1 MKKTVM
7 RSYAKLIVRVGAN
20 VQKGQEVRVF
30 ASLDQ
35 PEFIKMLAEECYKA
49 GASRV
54 TVDWNYPELTKLSAR
69 YMKLRDLS
77 ETREWEKARM
87 QDMVDHL
94 PVRIFIESEDPDG
107 LRGINPKYFKAFAAR
122 IKISKP
128 YRDAID
134 NKHQWCIA
142 AVPGEAWA
150 KKVHPELSKR
160 AAVEQLWKDILYT
173 ARADG
178 EDPIADWEEHNRDLK
193 ARSKYLNDLHLREL
207 RYHSAN
213 GTDFK
218 VGLIPTAEFHAGR
231 DKTMQGVVYDPNMP
245 TEEVFTS
252 PDRRTAEG
260 IVYATKPLSYQ
271 GQLIENFSVRFE
283 KGRAVEVKAEKGQDV
298 LEQIISMDE
307 GCHYL
312 GECALV
318 PKESPIHQ
326 SGLLFYNTLFD
337 ENAACH
343 LALGFGF
350 DECVKGFENMTKEEL
365 YEIGVNDAGNHTDFM
380 IGSDDLSIDGVD
392 ERTPS
397 SATAPGHSKMP
408 PSLRE
413 VARRRRD
420 GRSGFFYVP
429 QLFRRFDS

>member
-392 ERTPS
+392 EHGNVHPIFRNGTWAFSNASLLEGGGSALADADS
-397 SATAPGHSKMP
+397 S
-408 PSLRE
+408 L
-413 VARRRRD
+413 
-420 GRSGFFYVP
+420 
-429 QLFRRFDS
+429 

>member
-231 DKTMQGVVYDPNMP
+231 DTTMQGVVYDPNMP

-380 IGSDDLSIDGVD
+380 IGSDDLFIDGVD
-392 ERTPS
+392 EHGNVHPI
-397 SATAPGHSKMP
+397 
-408 PSLRE
+408 
-413 VARRRRD
+413 
-420 GRSGFFYVP
+420 
-429 QLFRRFDS
+429 FRNGTWAF

>member
-231 DKTMQGVVYDPNMP
+231 DTTMQGVVYDPNMP

-350 DECVKGFENMTKEEL
+350 DECVKGFEKMTKEEL

-392 ERTPS
+392 EHGNMHPI
-397 SATAPGHSKMP
+397 
-408 PSLRE
+408 
-413 VARRRRD
+413 
-420 GRSGFFYVP
+420 
-429 QLFRRFDS
+429 FRNGTWAF

>member
-122 IKISKP
+122 VKISKP

-134 NKHQWCIA
+134 NKHQCCIA

-231 DKTMQGVVYDPNMP
+231 DTTMQGVVYDPNMP

-392 ERTPS
+392 EHGNVHPI
-397 SATAPGHSKMP
+397 
-408 PSLRE
+408 
-413 VARRRRD
+413 
-420 GRSGFFYVP
+420 
-429 QLFRRFDS
+429 FRNGTWAF

>member
-54 TVDWNYPELTKLSAR
+54 TVDWNYPDLTKLSAR

-122 IKISKP
+122 VKISKP

-178 EDPIADWEEHNRDLK
+178 EDPHRRLGRAQP
-193 ARSKYLNDLHLREL
+193 RSQGAQQVSERRIFHLREL

-231 DKTMQGVVYDPNMP
+231 DTTMQGVVYDPNMP

-260 IVYATKPLSYQ
+260 IVSRHEAPL
-271 GQLIENFSVRFE
+271 L
-283 KGRAVEVKAEKGQDV
+283 
-298 LEQIISMDE
+298 
-307 GCHYL
+307 
-312 GECALV
+312 
-318 PKESPIHQ
+318 
-326 SGLLFYNTLFD
+326 SGPAHRELLRPL
-337 ENAACH
+337 
-343 LALGFGF
+343 
-350 DECVKGFENMTKEEL
+350 
-365 YEIGVNDAGNHTDFM
+365 
-380 IGSDDLSIDGVD
+380 
-392 ERTPS
+392 
-397 SATAPGHSKMP
+397 
-408 PSLRE
+408 
-413 VARRRRD
+413 
-420 GRSGFFYVP
+420 
-429 QLFRRFDS
+429 

>member
-260 IVYATKPLSYQ
+260 VVYATKPLSYQ

-350 DECVKGFENMTKEEL
+350 DECVKGFENMTKDEL

-392 ERTPS
+392 EHGNVHPI
-397 SATAPGHSKMP
+397 
-408 PSLRE
+408 
-413 VARRRRD
+413 
-420 GRSGFFYVP
+420 
-429 QLFRRFDS
+429 FRNGTWAF

>member
-87 QDMVDHL
+87 QDMVEHL

-207 RYHSAN
+207 RYHSEN

-392 ERTPS
+392 EHGNVHPI
-397 SATAPGHSKMP
+397 
-408 PSLRE
+408 
-413 VARRRRD
+413 
-420 GRSGFFYVP
+420 
-429 QLFRRFDS
+429 FRNGTWAF

>member
-1 MKKTVM
+1 MKKNVL
-7 RSYAKLIVRVGAN
+7 RKYAQLIVRVGAN
-20 VQKGQEVRVF
+20 VQKGQEVRLF
-30 ASLDQ
+30 AALDQ

-54 TVDWNYPELTKLSAR
+54 TVDWNYPELAKLAAR

-87 QDMVDHL
+87 QDMVDRL
-94 PVRIFIESEDPDG
+94 PVRILIESEDPDG
-107 LRGINPKYFKAFAAR
+107 LRGVNPKYFKALAER
-122 IKISKP
+122 IKVSKP

-178 EDPIADWEEHNRDLK
+178 EDPVADWEAHNRDLK
-193 ARSKYLNDLHLREL
+193 ARSEYLNGLHLREL
-207 RYHSAN
+207 HYRSAN

-218 VGLIPTAEFHAGR
+218 VGLIPTAQFHAGR
-231 DKTMQGVVYDPNMP
+231 DTTMQGVVYDPNMP
-245 TEEVFTS
+245 TEEVFIS

-271 GQLIENFSVRFE
+271 GQLVENFSVRFE

-298 LEQIISMDE
+298 LEQIIGMDE

-312 GECALV
+312 GEVALV

-350 DECVKGFENMTKEEL
+350 NECIKGFESMTKEEL

-392 ERTPS
+392 EHGKVHPIF
-397 SATAPGHSKMP
+397 
-408 PSLRE
+408 
-413 VARRRRD
+413 
-420 GRSGFFYVP
+420 RSGTWAF
-429 QLFRRFDS
+429 

>member
-142 AVPGEAWA
+142 AVPGEVWA

-231 DKTMQGVVYDPNMP
+231 DTTMQGVVYDPNMP

-392 ERTPS
+392 EHGNVHPI
-397 SATAPGHSKMP
+397 
-408 PSLRE
+408 
-413 VARRRRD
+413 
-420 GRSGFFYVP
+420 
-429 QLFRRFDS
+429 FRNGTWAF

>member
-30 ASLDQ
+30 ASIDQ

-231 DKTMQGVVYDPNMP
+231 DTTMQGVVYDPNMP

-392 ERTPS
+392 EHGNVHPI
-397 SATAPGHSKMP
+397 
-408 PSLRE
+408 
-413 VARRRRD
+413 
-420 GRSGFFYVP
+420 
-429 QLFRRFDS
+429 FRNGTWAF

>member
-218 VGLIPTAEFHAGR
+218 VGLIPTDEFHAGR
-231 DKTMQGVVYDPNMP
+231 DTTMQGVVYDPNMP

-392 ERTPS
+392 EHGNVHPI
-397 SATAPGHSKMP
+397 
-408 PSLRE
+408 
-413 VARRRRD
+413 
-420 GRSGFFYVP
+420 
-429 QLFRRFDS
+429 FRNGTWAF

>member
-1 MKKTVM
+1 MVLQGLVKVVFLK
-7 RSYAKLIVRVGAN
+7 YAN
-20 VQKGQEVRVF
+20 VQKGQEGRVF

-35 PEFIKMLAEECYKA
+35 PEFIKILAEECYKV

-392 ERTPS
+392 EHGNVHPI
-397 SATAPGHSKMP
+397 
-408 PSLRE
+408 
-413 VARRRRD
+413 
-420 GRSGFFYVP
+420 
-429 QLFRRFDS
+429 FRNGTWAF

>member
-128 YRDAID
+128 YRDAIG

-231 DKTMQGVVYDPNMP
+231 DTTMQGVVYDPNMP

-392 ERTPS
+392 EHGNVHPI
-397 SATAPGHSKMP
+397 
-408 PSLRE
+408 
-413 VARRRRD
+413 
-420 GRSGFFYVP
+420 
-429 QLFRRFDS
+429 FRNGTWAF

>member
-231 DKTMQGVVYDPNMP
+231 DTTMQGVVYDPNMP

-392 ERTPS
+392 EHGNVHPI
-397 SATAPGHSKMP
+397 
-408 PSLRE
+408 
-413 VARRRRD
+413 
-420 GRSGFFYVP
+420 
-429 QLFRRFDS
+429 FRNCTWAF

>member
-150 KKVHPELSKR
+150 KKVHPDLSKR

-318 PKESPIHQ
+318 PKEPPIHQ

-392 ERTPS
+392 EHGNVHPI
-397 SATAPGHSKMP
+397 
-408 PSLRE
+408 
-413 VARRRRD
+413 
-420 GRSGFFYVP
+420 
-429 QLFRRFDS
+429 FRNGTWAF

>member
-207 RYHSAN
+207 RYRSAN

-231 DKTMQGVVYDPNMP
+231 DTTMQGVVYDPNMP

-392 ERTPS
+392 EHGNVHPI
-397 SATAPGHSKMP
+397 
-408 PSLRE
+408 
-413 VARRRRD
+413 
-420 GRSGFFYVP
+420 
-429 QLFRRFDS
+429 FRNGTWAF

>member
-49 GASRV
+49 GAGRV

-207 RYHSAN
+207 RYRSAN

-392 ERTPS
+392 EHGNVHPI
-397 SATAPGHSKMP
+397 
-408 PSLRE
+408 
-413 VARRRRD
+413 
-420 GRSGFFYVP
+420 
-429 QLFRRFDS
+429 FRNGTWAF

>member
-231 DKTMQGVVYDPNMP
+231 DTTIQGVIYDPNMP

-350 DECVKGFENMTKEEL
+350 NECVKGFENMTKEEL

-392 ERTPS
+392 EHGNVHPI
-397 SATAPGHSKMP
+397 
-408 PSLRE
+408 
-413 VARRRRD
+413 
-420 GRSGFFYVP
+420 
-429 QLFRRFDS
+429 FRNGTWAF

>member
-231 DKTMQGVVYDPNMP
+231 DTTMQGVVYDPNMP

-392 ERTPS
+392 EHVNVHPI
-397 SATAPGHSKMP
+397 
-408 PSLRE
+408 
-413 VARRRRD
+413 
-420 GRSGFFYVP
+420 
-429 QLFRRFDS
+429 FRNGTWAF

>member
-231 DKTMQGVVYDPNMP
+231 DKTIQGVVYDPNMP

-343 LALGFGF
+343 LAFGFGF

-392 ERTPS
+392 EHGNVHPI
-397 SATAPGHSKMP
+397 
-408 PSLRE
+408 
-413 VARRRRD
+413 
-420 GRSGFFYVP
+420 
-429 QLFRRFDS
+429 FRNGTWAF

>member
-1 MKKTVM
+1 MKKTVI

-231 DKTMQGVVYDPNMP
+231 DTTMQGVVYDPNMP

-392 ERTPS
+392 EHGNVHPI
-397 SATAPGHSKMP
+397 
-408 PSLRE
+408 
-413 VARRRRD
+413 
-420 GRSGFFYVP
+420 
-429 QLFRRFDS
+429 FRNGTWAF

>member
-54 TVDWNYPELTKLSAR
+54 TVDWNYPELTKLAAR

-107 LRGINPKYFKAFAAR
+107 LRGINPKYFKAFAE
-122 IKISKP
+122 KVKVSKP

-283 KGRAVEVKAEKGQDV
+283 KGRAVEVKAEKGQAV

-343 LALGFGF
+343 IAFGDSYPGTTVGGTSLTQKALTARG
-350 DECVKGFENMTKEEL
+350 M
-365 YEIGVNDAGNHTDFM
+365 NHSSLHEDVM
-380 IGSDDLSIDGVD
+380 IGAEDSEITG
-392 ERTPS
+392 
-397 SATAPGHSKMP
+397 KC
-408 PSLRE
+408 
-413 VARRRRD
+413 RD
-420 GRSGFFYVP
+420 GRTV
-429 QLFRRFDS
+429 QLFKDGVWAL

>member
-69 YMKLRDLS
+69 YLKLRDLS

-392 ERTPS
+392 EHGNVHPI
-397 SATAPGHSKMP
+397 
-408 PSLRE
+408 
-413 VARRRRD
+413 
-420 GRSGFFYVP
+420 
-429 QLFRRFDS
+429 FRNGTWAF

>member
-69 YMKLRDLS
+69 YLKLRDLS

-231 DKTMQGVVYDPNMP
+231 DTTMQGVVYDPNMP

-392 ERTPS
+392 EHGNVHPI
-397 SATAPGHSKMP
+397 
-408 PSLRE
+408 
-413 VARRRRD
+413 
-420 GRSGFFYVP
+420 
-429 QLFRRFDS
+429 FRNGTWAF

>member
-122 IKISKP
+122 VKISKP

-231 DKTMQGVVYDPNMP
+231 DTTMQGVVYDPNMP

-392 ERTPS
+392 EHGNVHPI
-397 SATAPGHSKMP
+397 
-408 PSLRE
+408 
-413 VARRRRD
+413 
-420 GRSGFFYVP
+420 
-429 QLFRRFDS
+429 FRNGTWAF

>member
-122 IKISKP
+122 VKISKP

-283 KGRAVEVKAEKGQDV
+283 KGRAVEVKAEKGQAV

-392 ERTPS
+392 EHGNVHPI
-397 SATAPGHSKMP
+397 
-408 PSLRE
+408 
-413 VARRRRD
+413 
-420 GRSGFFYVP
+420 
-429 QLFRRFDS
+429 FRNGTWAF

>member
-343 LALGFGF
+343 LALGSGF
-350 DECVKGFENMTKEEL
+350 NECVKGFENMTKEEL

-392 ERTPS
+392 EHGNVHPI
-397 SATAPGHSKMP
+397 
-408 PSLRE
+408 
-413 VARRRRD
+413 
-420 GRSGFFYVP
+420 
-429 QLFRRFDS
+429 FRNGTWAF

>member
-107 LRGINPKYFKAFAAR
+107 LRGINPKYFKAFAEKV
-122 IKISKP
+122 KISKP

-160 AAVEQLWKDILYT
+160 AAVEQLWKDILFT

-207 RYHSAN
+207 RYYSAN

-343 LALGFGF
+343 LALGLGF

-392 ERTPS
+392 EHGNVHPI
-397 SATAPGHSKMP
+397 
-408 PSLRE
+408 
-413 VARRRRD
+413 
-420 GRSGFFYVP
+420 
-429 QLFRRFDS
+429 FRNGTWAF

>member
-231 DKTMQGVVYDPNMP
+231 DTTMQGVVYDPNMP

-392 ERTPS
+392 EH
-397 SATAPGHSKMP
+397 GNVHSI
-408 PSLRE
+408 
-413 VARRRRD
+413 
-420 GRSGFFYVP
+420 
-429 QLFRRFDS
+429 FRNGTWAF

>member
-231 DKTMQGVVYDPNMP
+231 DTTMQGVVYDPNMP

-298 LEQIISMDE
+298 LEQIISMDD

-392 ERTPS
+392 EHGNVHPI
-397 SATAPGHSKMP
+397 
-408 PSLRE
+408 
-413 VARRRRD
+413 
-420 GRSGFFYVP
+420 
-429 QLFRRFDS
+429 FRNGTWAF

>member
-245 TEEVFTS
+245 TEEVLTS

-392 ERTPS
+392 EHGNVHPI
-397 SATAPGHSKMP
+397 
-408 PSLRE
+408 
-413 VARRRRD
+413 
-420 GRSGFFYVP
+420 
-429 QLFRRFDS
+429 FRNGTWAF

>member
-160 AAVEQLWKDILYT
+160 AAVERLWKDILYT

-392 ERTPS
+392 EHGNVHPI
-397 SATAPGHSKMP
+397 
-408 PSLRE
+408 
-413 VARRRRD
+413 
-420 GRSGFFYVP
+420 
-429 QLFRRFDS
+429 FRNGTWAF

>member
-207 RYHSAN
+207 RYHSEN

-392 ERTPS
+392 EHGNVHPI
-397 SATAPGHSKMP
+397 
-408 PSLRE
+408 
-413 VARRRRD
+413 
-420 GRSGFFYVP
+420 
-429 QLFRRFDS
+429 FRNGTWAF

>member
-231 DKTMQGVVYDPNMP
+231 DTTMQGVVYDPNMP

-343 LALGFGF
+343 LALGKAYPTCLKDGEKM
-350 DECVKGFENMTKEEL
+350 DSVTL
-365 YEIGVNDAGNHTDFM
+365 LQHGVNDSLMHEDFM
-380 IGSDDLSIDGVD
+380 VGSRDLEIVG
-392 ERTPS
+392 T
-397 SATAPGHSKMP
+397 
-408 PSLRE
+408 
-413 VARRRRD
+413 RRD
-420 GRSGFFYVP
+420 GTKVQVFHQGNFAF
-429 QLFRRFDS
+429 

>member
-122 IKISKP
+122 VKISKP

-178 EDPIADWEEHNRDLK
+178 EDPIADWEEHSRDLK

-231 DKTMQGVVYDPNMP
+231 DTTMQGVVYDPNMP

-392 ERTPS
+392 EHGNVHPI
-397 SATAPGHSKMP
+397 
-408 PSLRE
+408 
-413 VARRRRD
+413 
-420 GRSGFFYVP
+420 
-429 QLFRRFDS
+429 FRNGTWAF